1 MRAVSLSGDMMIA
14 SAAHGAASRHGAQWN
29 TTPDADAALAAC
41 SDEAITLLAV
51 DLRTP
56 GLDIRALMDALRSA
70 DIEHVHIIAFGQH
83 VHETLL
89 AQAEEA
95 GCDEVVSRGEFERRF
110 DSTLA

>member
-1 MRAVSLSGDMMIA
+1 M
-14 SAAHGAASRHGAQWN
+14 
-29 TTPDADAALAAC
+29 
-41 SDEAITLLAV
+41 LAV

-56 GLDIRALMDALRSA
+56 GLDVQALMRTLQGRKGAPVQVL
-70 DIEHVHIIAFGQH
+70 AFGQH

-110 DSTLA
+110 DAALARLVSGAG